1 MLISELSGR
10 GNIMSKVEEL
20 GMLGQ
25 KPGAHA
31 DTGGASKTPEWKER
45 SAAILST
52 VKDLEQKVPPRARA
66 APRRRSVRDRPGPL
80 GAHDTPMIHPPDPG
94 LCTVT

>member
-1 MLISELSGR
+1 
-10 GNIMSKVEEL
+10 
-20 GMLGQ
+20 MLGQ

-52 VKDLEQKVPPRARA
+52 VKDLEQKVPPRART
-66 APRRRSVRDRPGPL
+66 APRRRSVRDRPPL
-80 GAHDTPMIHPPDPG
+80 PPGGGRGGGRAFWDA
-94 LCTVT
+94 

>member
-1 MLISELSGR
+1 VLISELSGR

-52 VKDLEQKVPPRARA
+52 VKDLEQKVPPRART
-66 APRRRSVRDRPGPL
+66 APRRRSVRDRPPL
-80 GAHDTPMIHPPDPG
+80 PPRGGRGGGRAFWDA
-94 LCTVT
+94 